1 MNIDNN
7 NNNTN
12 ANTNDNTRNDNNN
25 DNNDNDNNDNDNT
38 TCEVPAQVRRAVPA
52 RGPRLGAPVQDSGI
66 YTCIHI

>member
-1 MNIDNN
+1 MKIDNN
-7 NNNTN
+7 NNNN
-12 ANTNDNTRNDNNN
+12 ANTNDNTRNDNN
-25 DNNDNDNNDNDNT
+25 NDNNDNDNT